1 MIKVLVVDD
10 EIRQRQSIIRYVDWQ
25 QHGMEVIGEAEDAEE
40 ALRLSEI
47 SKPDLLITDIRLI
60 GRSGLELAAE
70 MRKQNPLL
78 KLIMVTGYE
87 EFEYAKT
94 AVSLNVAAFLVK
106 PVDFGLLAQA
116 LDQIRDEHVRS
127 MSQAEEQQQLNL
139 TLQTYKQTARTVF
152 INNLLHGLYVNGKTL
167 REQAQS
173 LGLLS
178 EPHNRK
184 VFVIVAK
191 PEEELSNRVVIESVS
206 GLFGESIEED
216 VPIQGVFILRM
227 LPGSLHD
234 SHEQALQSLAAR
246 LTAAG
251 LQEVAIGVGS
261 ATSAL
266 EGLADS
272 YRQALRAVNQRLLGY
287 AEPVFHWE
295 AVLTAPASSP
305 HTIEEQVEA
314 FLEML
319 ASGDSETAR
328 RLLGELM
335 RHIVGDIQLQGAA
348 LRNLCLDLATRVS
361 LVLHEAG
368 IAQKQ
373 LPSEKEIWTELFS
386 CNEDQELLE
395 ATLQLV
401 VKGCEHAGERKRSHA
416 QVIVAKA
423 IAYMNEHYMSNLSL
437 RIVADAV
444 FLSPNYLGALLR
456 TELGI
461 SFTDQLTAIRIAK
474 AKELLSNPELKLYEV
489 AACVGYHNFG
499 HFSNVFK
506 RTTGVTPKDYRTQA
520 LN

>member
-10 EIRQRQSIIRYVDWQ
+10 EIRQRQSIIRHVDWQ

-40 ALRLSEI
+40 ALQMSEI

-70 MRKQNPLL
+70 MRKRNPLL

-127 MSQAEEQQQLNL
+127 MSQAEEQQQLQL

-152 INNLLHGLYVNGKTL
+152 INNLLHGLYVNGETL
-167 REQAQS
+167 RQQAQS

-184 VFVIVAK
+184 VFVIAAK
-191 PEEELSNRVVIESVS
+191 PEEELSNRVVTETVS
-206 GLFGESIEED
+206 GIFGERIEED
-216 VPIQGVFILRM
+216 VPLQGVFILR
-227 LPGSLHD
+227 SND
-234 SHEQALQSLAAR
+234 SHEQALQTLAAR

-319 ASGDSETAR
+319 ASGDSEAAR

-335 RHIVGDIQLQGAA
+335 HHIVGDIQLQGAA

-361 LVLHEAG
+361 QVLHEAG

-401 VKGCEHAGERKRSHA
+401 VKGCEYAGERKRSHA